1 VGRIRARFR
10 NIFLTGLF
18 VTLPVLIT
26 ALLLWKFFTV
36 IDDILGPIYTEILRA
51 HVPGLGFLTA
61 LVLIFF
67 IGLFAT
73 NVVGRRL
80 LGWGDAVLRR
90 IPIAKGVYNAVK
102 QLVDAFSPS
111 GGQRAFKQVV
121 LVEYPR
127 PGVYAFGFLTDETVL
142 EDEAGG
148 THLLAVYLPTNNLYL
163 GEIVLFARGQVTFLD
178 LTIEEG
184 MRIVLSAGIATPPKL
199 PRRAMDR

>member
-1 VGRIRARFR
+1 VGRLRARFR

-18 VTLPVLIT
+18 VTLPVFIT
-26 ALLLWKFFTV
+26 GLLLWKFFV
-36 IDDILGPIYTEILRA
+36 LIDDILGPIYTELLRER
-51 HVPGLGFLTA
+51 VPGLGFLTA
-61 LVLIFF
+61 LVLIFL

-80 LGWGDAVLRR
+80 LGLGEAILRR

-102 QLVDAFSPS
+102 QLVDAFSPN

-142 EDEAGG
+142 EDPAGG
-148 THLLAVYLPTNNLYL
+148 KHLLAVYLPTNNLYL
-163 GEIVLFARGQVTFLD
+163 GEIVLFAREQVTFLD

-184 MRIVLSAGIATPPKL
+184 MRVILSAGIATPPKL
-199 PRRAMDR
+199 PRRGLDR